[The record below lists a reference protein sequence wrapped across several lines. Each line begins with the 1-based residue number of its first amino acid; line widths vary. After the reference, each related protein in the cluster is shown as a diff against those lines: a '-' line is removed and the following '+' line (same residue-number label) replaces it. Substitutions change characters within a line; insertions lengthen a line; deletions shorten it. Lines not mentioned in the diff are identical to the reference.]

1 MQTVLM
7 AGWLAFTLFL
17 IYKLT
22 TDKGKIFVILISYF
36 FITVI
41 NDIFFMST
49 IELANA
55 FGFSYQLSDMLALVM
70 LGTVLI
76 DLLKKPRL
84 KRNLINLFLIL
95 ISALLALSMMSG
107 LSSYG
112 ISSEWMGDL
121 RTNSVFLFSI
131 FYFARFDVYREAKKY
146 RKVLDAVMTI
156 ILVISCVLWGLDI
169 LIGFHP
175 LPSQYNATLSDG
187 GSTLRFIQPYEVL
200 GIALYALLL
209 LEEDMNTE
217 GYLKFRTILFTA
229 AVILFQHRSVWMAY
243 GFGFIVLL
251 LISKRK
257 VRITKTL
264 LIQSILLIV
273 FGIIM
278 LNMGSGELNNNI
290 SKSLEVLGKMM
301 KGASIENTT
310 ADTRIQVWNA
320 VIGDLTGTAL
330 LIGRPYGYGYGKSI
344 GWDTSPHSG
353 FIRFISR
360 TGYIGAVLAIC
371 LLAFVIIKLIR
382 KKNNSFLPYF
392 ICVIGFM
399 YGYDYTWLCGVVI
412 GLCCSLLYKEY
423 NHNESEKFYNAKEND
438 FSQ

>member
-121 RTNSVFLFSI
+121 RTNSVFLFSA
-131 FYFARFDVYREAKKY
+131 FYFLRFDVYQDAKEY
-146 RKVLDAVMTI
+146 RKLLDSVMTI

-187 GSTLRFIQPYEVL
+187 GSTMRFIQPYEVL

-209 LEEDMNTE
+209 LAENLNTK
-217 GYLKFRTILFTA
+217 GHLKFRTILFSA
-229 AVILFQHRSVWMAY
+229 AVILFQHRSIWMAW
-243 GFGFIVLL
+243 GCGFIVVL
-251 LISKRK
+251 LITMRNAK
-257 VRITKTL
+257 ITKKL
-264 LIQSILLIV
+264 FMQLILLIASCFIV
-273 FGIIM
+273 
-278 LNMGSGELNNNI
+278 LNMGSGQLIENI
-290 SKSLEVLGKMM
+290 SKSFEIIGKMM
-301 KGASIENTT
+301 KGIAIENST
-310 ADTRIQVWNA
+310 ANTRTQVWNA
-320 VIGDLTGTAL
+320 VIEDLSGSAL
-330 LIGRPYGYGYGKSI
+330 LIGRPYGYGYGRSI
-344 GWDTSPHSG
+344 GWKTSPHSG
-353 FIRFISR
+353 FIRFIAR

-371 LLAFVIIKLIR
+371 LLTFVIVKLIR
-382 KKNNSFLPYF
+382 KGNTRFLPYL

-399 YGYDYTWLCGVVI
+399 YGYDYTWLCGAVI
-412 GLCCSLLYKEY
+412 GLGCTCKTAHYSRSKP
-423 NHNESEKFYNAKEND
+423 
-438 FSQ
+438 

>member
-36 FITVI
+36 FITVV

-76 DLLKKPRL
+76 DLLKKPCL

-121 RTNSVFLFSI
+121 RTNSVFLFSA
-131 FYFARFDVYREAKKY
+131 FYFLRFDVYQDAKEY
-146 RKVLDAVMTI
+146 RKLLDSVMTI

-169 LIGFHP
+169 IIGFHP

-187 GSTLRFIQPYEVL
+187 GSTMRFIQPYEVL

-209 LEEDMNTE
+209 LDENLNTK
-217 GYLKFRTILFTA
+217 GYLQFRTILFSA
-229 AVILFQHRSVWMAY
+229 AVILFQHRSIWMAW
-243 GFGFIVLL
+243 GCGFIVVL
-251 LISKRK
+251 LITMRNAK
-257 VRITKTL
+257 ITKKL
-264 LIQSILLIV
+264 FMQLILLIASCFIV
-273 FGIIM
+273 
-278 LNMGSGELNNNI
+278 LNMGSGQLIENI
-290 SKSLEVLGKMM
+290 SKSFEIIGKMM
-301 KGASIENTT
+301 KGIAIENST
-310 ADTRIQVWNA
+310 ANTRTQVWNA
-320 VIGDLTGTAL
+320 VIEDLSGSAL
-330 LIGRPYGYGYGKSI
+330 LIGRPYGYGYGRSI
-344 GWDTSPHSG
+344 RWKTSPHSG
-353 FIRFISR
+353 FIRFIAR

-371 LLAFVIIKLIR
+371 LLTFVIVKLIR
-382 KKNNSFLPYF
+382 KDNTRFLPYL

-399 YGYDYTWLCGVVI
+399 YGYDYTWLCGAVI
-412 GLCCSLLYKEY
+412 GLGCTLVYRDCDSL
-423 NHNESEKFYNAKEND
+423 ESEV
-438 FSQ
+438 

>member
-76 DLLKKPRL
+76 DLLKKPCL

-121 RTNSVFLFSI
+121 RTNSVFLFSA
-131 FYFARFDVYREAKKY
+131 FYFLRFDVYQDAKEY
-146 RKVLDAVMTI
+146 RKLLDSVMTI

-169 LIGFHP
+169 IIGFHP

-187 GSTLRFIQPYEVL
+187 GSTMRFIQPYEVL

-209 LEEDMNTE
+209 LEENLNTK
-217 GYLKFRTILFTA
+217 GYLKFRTILFSA
-229 AVILFQHRSVWMAY
+229 AVILFQHRSIWMAW
-243 GFGFIVLL
+243 GCGFIVVL
-251 LISKRK
+251 LITMRNAK
-257 VRITKTL
+257 ITKKL
-264 LIQSILLIV
+264 FMQLILLIASCFIV
-273 FGIIM
+273 
-278 LNMGSGELNNNI
+278 LNMGSGQLIENI
-290 SKSLEVLGKMM
+290 SKSFEIIGKMM
-301 KGASIENTT
+301 KGIAIENST
-310 ADTRIQVWNA
+310 ANTRTQVWNA
-320 VIGDLTGTAL
+320 VIEDLSGSAL
-330 LIGRPYGYGYGKSI
+330 LIGRPYGYGYGRSI
-344 GWDTSPHSG
+344 GWKTSPHSG
-353 FIRFISR
+353 FIRFIAR

-371 LLAFVIIKLIR
+371 LLTFVIVKLIR
-382 KKNNSFLPYF
+382 KNNTRFLPYL

-399 YGYDYTWLCGVVI
+399 YGYDYTWLCGAVI
-412 GLCCSLLYKEY
+412 GLGCTLVYRDCDSL
-423 NHNESEKFYNAKEND
+423 ESEV
-438 FSQ
+438 

>member
-121 RTNSVFLFSI
+121 RTNSVFLFSA
-131 FYFARFDVYREAKKY
+131 FYFLRFDVYQDAKEY
-146 RKVLDAVMTI
+146 RKLLDSVMTI

-187 GSTLRFIQPYEVL
+187 GSTMRFIQPYEVL

-209 LEEDMNTE
+209 LAENLNTK
-217 GYLKFRTILFTA
+217 GHLKFRTILFSA
-229 AVILFQHRSVWMAY
+229 AVILFQHRSIWMAW
-243 GFGFIVLL
+243 GCGFIVVL
-251 LISKRK
+251 LITMRNA
-257 VRITKTL
+257 RITKKL
-264 LIQSILLIV
+264 FMQLILLIASCFIV
-273 FGIIM
+273 
-278 LNMGSGELNNNI
+278 LNMGSGQLIENI
-290 SKSLEVLGKMM
+290 SKSFEIIGKMM
-301 KGASIENTT
+301 KGIAIENST
-310 ADTRIQVWNA
+310 ANTRTQVWNA
-320 VIGDLTGTAL
+320 VIEDLSGSAL
-330 LIGRPYGYGYGKSI
+330 LIGRPYGYGYGRSI
-344 GWDTSPHSG
+344 GWKTSPHSG
-353 FIRFISR
+353 FIRFIAR

-371 LLAFVIIKLIR
+371 LLTFVIVKLIR
-382 KKNNSFLPYF
+382 KGNTRFLPYL

-399 YGYDYTWLCGVVI
+399 YGYDYTWLCGAVI
-412 GLCCSLLYKEY
+412 GLGCTCKTAHYSRSKP
-423 NHNESEKFYNAKEND
+423 
-438 FSQ
+438 

>member
-7 AGWLAFTLFL
+7 AGWLALTLFL
-17 IYKLT
+17 IYKVT
-22 TDKGKIFVILISYF
+22 EDKGKIFVILISYF

-55 FGFSYQLSDMLALVM
+55 FDFSYQLSDMLALVM

-76 DLLKKPRL
+76 DLLKKPCL

-121 RTNSVFLFSI
+121 RTNSVFLFSA
-131 FYFARFDVYREAKKY
+131 FYFLRFDVYQDAKEY
-146 RKVLDAVMTI
+146 RKLLDSVMTI

-169 LIGFHP
+169 IIGFHP

-187 GSTLRFIQPYEVL
+187 GSTMRFIQPYEVL

-209 LEEDMNTE
+209 LEENLNTK
-217 GYLKFRTILFTA
+217 GYLKFRTILFSA
-229 AVILFQHRSVWMAY
+229 AVILFQHRSIWMAW
-243 GFGFIVLL
+243 GCGFIVVL
-251 LISKRK
+251 LITMRNAK
-257 VRITKTL
+257 ITKKL
-264 LIQSILLIV
+264 FMQLILLIASCFIV
-273 FGIIM
+273 
-278 LNMGSGELNNNI
+278 LNMGSGQLIENI
-290 SKSLEVLGKMM
+290 SKSFEIIGKMM
-301 KGASIENTT
+301 KGIAIENST
-310 ADTRIQVWNA
+310 ANTRTQVWNA
-320 VIGDLTGTAL
+320 VIEDLSGSVL
-330 LIGRPYGYGYGKSI
+330 LIGRPYGYGYGRSI
-344 GWDTSPHSG
+344 GWKTSPHSG
-353 FIRFISR
+353 FIRFIAR

-371 LLAFVIIKLIR
+371 LLTFVIVKLIR
-382 KKNNSFLPYF
+382 KDNTRFLPYL

-399 YGYDYTWLCGVVI
+399 YGYDYTWLCGAVI
-412 GLCCSLLYKEY
+412 GLGCTLVYRDCDSL
-423 NHNESEKFYNAKEND
+423 ESEV
-438 FSQ
+438 